1 MPTLPGGAWGTTV
14 TGDDAGLR
22 IGEVARQVGVSPS
35 TVRAWERKGMVQP
48 KRGEGGHRRYG
59 SADVARLRDVR
70 SLLTRGHNPPAL
82 RSIFVADSANEAVA
96 GARLRAARAKRGLSL
111 RQAADMAAVSPSF
124 LSLVERGLAEPSVA
138 LLQRVTAAYGGTLL
152 EFFGA
157 APRGE
162 ATIKLVRAGERMR
175 LHGFNRVEMEHLVS
189 FPGAVLQVD
198 IFTVAPG
205 GGSGGGYA
213 HEGEESVFVLDGQ
226 LDVWLDDVEHY
237 HLEEGDTLYF
247 RSTQEHRWGN
257 LGQGRAR
264 VLWVNT
270 PPTF

>member
-1 MPTLPGGAWGTTV
+1 MPTLAGRAWGRTV
-14 TGDDAGLR
+14 TGDDPGLR

-48 KRGEGGHRRYG
+48 RRGEGGHRRYG
-59 SADVARLRDVR
+59 SDDVARLRDVR

-82 RSIFVADSANEAVA
+82 RSLFAADSPSEPVA
-96 GARLRAARAKRGLSL
+96 GVRLRAARAKRGLSL
-111 RQAADMAAVSPSF
+111 REAAGKAAVSPSF

-157 APRGE
+157 APRDE
-162 ATIKLVRAGERMR
+162 ATNKLVRARERLH
-175 LHGFNRVEMEHLVS
+175 LHGFDRVEMEHLVS

-213 HEGEESVFVLDGQ
+213 HDGEESVFVLDGE
-226 LDVWLDDVEHY
+226 LDIWLDDVEHY

-257 LGQGRAR
+257 LGEDGAR